1 MARVQEHKSKCRIP
15 RDTAPSAAAFR
26 SRKNETRQHS
36 IRGVRAHVDGLVVNL
51 RTVLLCFR
59 RDFADFRARHTVAG
73 EASRLEGK
81 RLRRPCLIAKSI
93 ESWYR
98 PLLHTENRFAS
109 QSMEHEEQALFRH
122 LRHSRNALSV
132 LHGFDECR

>member
-1 MARVQEHKSKCRIP
+1 MACIQENQSECRIP
-15 RDTAPSAAAFR
+15 RDTAPAAAAFR

-36 IRGVRAHVDGLVVNL
+36 IRSVWAHIDGLVVNL

-59 RDFADFRARHTVAG
+59 LNFADFRACHAVTG
-73 EASRLEGK
+73 EASRLERK

-98 PLLHTENRFAS
+98 ALLDTENR
-109 QSMEHEEQALFRH
+109 
-122 LRHSRNALSV
+122 
-132 LHGFDECR
+132 